1 MHDKE
6 LHDLNY
12 SHCCVRERGKMEW
25 KRLHD
30 KELHDL
36 NYSHCCVRDRDK
48 MGVEKTA

>member
-1 MHDKE
+1 
-6 LHDLNY
+6 
-12 SHCCVRERGKMEW
+12 MEW

-48 MGVEKTA
+48 MAVEKTA